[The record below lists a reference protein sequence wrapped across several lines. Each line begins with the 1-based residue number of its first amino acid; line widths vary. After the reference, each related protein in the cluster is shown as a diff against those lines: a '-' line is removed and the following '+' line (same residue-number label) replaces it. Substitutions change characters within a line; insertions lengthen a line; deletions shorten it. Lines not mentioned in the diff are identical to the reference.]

1 MSELRIR
8 SEAVS
13 EALWPQAFLPP
24 QARIDDDL
32 DSGDESDFGPLV
44 SAAARALTRLF
55 GVPVDVV
62 PGLKPRPQG
71 GEPRPQ
77 GGEPRPQGG
86 EPAPRVALV
95 LAAVL
100 ATLQLGGDVGRG
112 VLPGT
117 ASGLTLARQARA
129 IAAALD
135 GVADRFWPEGCRLAG
150 CDLDVSCG
158 AIAGHVHVAAPASAM
173 VAPPAAEPVAAL
185 ATRVFD
191 MPMRIRI
198 ELATRM
204 AMVASLLPLRAGT
217 VLPIDPLPEM
227 PIILGDHRIGHVTL
241 TSLPDGRQQA
251 TIVAIRV
258 ESLGGVS

>member
-13 EALWPQAFLPP
+13 DDLWPQAFLPP
-24 QARIDDDL
+24 QARIDDDQ
-32 DSGDESDFGPLV
+32 DRSGESDFGPLI

-62 PGLKPRPQG
+62 PGLKPRL
-71 GEPRPQ
+71 
-77 GGEPRPQGG
+77 QGG

-112 VLPGT
+112 VLPGS

-150 CDLDVSCG
+150 FDLDVSCG
-158 AIAGHVHVAAPASAM
+158 AIAGHVQVAAPASAM
-173 VAPPAAEPVAAL
+173 VARPVAEPVAAL
-185 ATRVFD
+185 AMRVFD

-227 PIILGDHRIGHVTL
+227 PIILGDHRIGHATL